1 MSEHIQPHSGSETL
15 GRYTIL
21 QRLGRGGMG
30 DVWLGEDPRLHR
42 QVAIKTLPVRKA
54 QDRDYIERFER
65 EAQSA
70 AALNHPHILPV
81 HDYGRQAL
89 PDESVIPYI
98 VMPYIRGG
106 SLADRVEFYTQ
117 HHQLMPVS
125 EALTLLEQAAQAID
139 YAHGQLLIHR
149 DIKPENML
157 LRDQNWLLLAD
168 FGIARMLTDARQAT
182 ITGRDFGTA
191 LYMAPEQARGQVVS
205 SSDDYSLAVVAYQ
218 LFTGNLPFQAET
230 AYATTIQHLTMP
242 PPPPRQFNMYL
253 SPAFEQVLLQGLA
266 KEPAGRFPT
275 AIAFVQA
282 LQDTATGEF
291 MKATYHPA
299 TPATPA
305 TSATPTPT
313 ILPNVGG
320 ASPALKADERET
332 VRTGPGKSSPTRRR
346 FLLVGGAAA
355 VLAAG
360 GGLTAWEFISRRPP
374 VRTIRPVATHTPV
387 PRSPDAALYTLTE
400 FNYKADALAW
410 QPQHHLL
417 AALSEQ
423 DELLITW
430 DIDTFHQQNGKQP
443 AFHQRISLPTLGT
456 GPTLKWSADGTRLRI
471 FSSGSESVDIGVE
484 TLNPQTLMLT
494 SIPKASI
501 MLSNPAN
508 QIQAFGW
515 IQEKYLLVVEQG
527 LSGNNFENLLFL
539 IDPAQQPLKRWQL
552 ANLGENFTSLA
563 VSPDGSKIAMSLF
576 DTLQIGQVVFTGQTP
591 QWQMLISL
599 KEPPDQA
606 IRVAGLGQVAWTA
619 DSKQII
625 AASAGSSDGG
635 PAFWNWQESNPQVQ
649 PLNPPAPTSAAAGIP
664 DVAAI
669 QGNPSAGSAAFAIG
683 YNNGTIYLWNTTA
696 GTGPVRALE
705 TGISQ
710 SVGALAWSHDGQ
722 WLTAS
727 FADTNASMLV
737 WQIEAIIH

>member
-117 HHQLMPVS
+117 HHQLMPTS

-205 SSDDYSLAVVAYQ
+205 SSDNYSLAVVAYQ

-242 PPPPRQFNMYL
+242 PPSPRQFNPYL
-253 SPAFEQVLLQGLA
+253 PQAFEQVLLKGLA

-275 AIAFVQA
+275 AGAFARA
-282 LQDTATGEF
+282 LRDTATGEF
-291 MKATYHPA
+291 TKATYQP
-299 TPATPA
+299 
-305 TSATPTPT
+305 ATPTPT
-313 ILPNVGG
+313 ILPNVG
-320 ASPALKADERET
+320 APPALKADERET
-332 VRTGPGKSSPTRRR
+332 VRIGPGKSSPTRRR

-360 GGLTAWEFISRRPP
+360 GGLTTWEIISRRSP
-374 VRTIRPVATHTPV
+374 VKAIRPAATRTPV

-423 DELLITW
+423 DGRLITW
-430 DIDTFHQQNGKQP
+430 DIDIFRQQAGKQP
-443 AFHQRISLPTLGT
+443 AIHQRISLPTLGT
-456 GPTLKWSADGTRLRI
+456 EPTLTWSADGTRLRI
-471 FSSGSESVDIGVE
+471 FSSGSENVDIDVE
-484 TLNPQTLMLT
+484 TLNPQTFMLA
-494 SIPKASI
+494 SLSKASI
-501 MLSNPAN
+501 PLSNPAN
-508 QIQAFGW
+508 QIQTFGW

-527 LSGNNFENLLFL
+527 LSNNNFENLLFL
-539 IDPAQQPLKRWQL
+539 IDPARQPLKRWQL

-563 VSPDGSKIAMSLF
+563 VSPDGSKIALNLS
-576 DTLQIGQVVFTGQTP
+576 DTLQIGLVVFTGQTP
-591 QWQMLISL
+591 QWQVLISL
-599 KEPPDQA
+599 KEPPDKA
-606 IRVAGLGQVAWTA
+606 IRVTELGQVAWSA
-619 DSKQII
+619 DGKQII
-625 AASAGSSDGG
+625 TASAGSSNGG

-649 PLNPPAPTSAAAGIP
+649 PLNPPAPTSAAASIP
-664 DVAAI
+664 GVVAI

-683 YNNGTIYLWNTTA
+683 YDNGTIYLWNTTT
-696 GTGPVRALE
+696 GTGPVRTLE

-737 WQIEAIIH
+737 WQMEAVIH